1 MRKIDPI
8 LPYLEKIKKK
18 TESDNVLFV
27 HHNEDCTLQIYDPE
41 HTAESTIEVSESP
54 SILLETLTKNIPF
67 IENDVPNSFL
77 FNEKIDN
84 PFDYENVLRY
94 GILPLYAVDD
104 SRRQIGFFLLY
115 QTREK
120 KRAYEKNT
128 FLKLRKQCEKLVK
141 KLSEI
146 EAWKKIIDRNCTTES
161 TVQEKKSNEELS
173 QAYSFFSS
181 IVHDMR
187 TPINA
192 TLGFLEL
199 LEDGVD
205 KAQKEY
211 VVAAS
216 RSAEMVAS
224 LVNDV
229 LDFSKIKTGNLELD
243 IHYFSPIDSFRNV
256 AYTSYHMAWKK
267 GVNFSI
273 FFDPE
278 IPFVVKSD
286 PYRIKQI
293 INNFLSN
300 AIKFTPENGYVDFSL
315 HYDKKDDF
323 LVIKVTDTGIGIDK
337 KSIGRIFEP
346 FQQASKETSGKYG
359 GTGLGLSISKYLAEK
374 IGARIDVE
382 SELGK
387 GSTFS
392 LSFPC
397 HTVPGTPSS
406 IYVDYDHIPSVT
418 LVEGDHPDTHHIHL
432 VKTYFEIL
440 KIPHRILDLDSL
452 SNEAAKDTI
461 YIFSEFDY
469 KQKAFNDFYE
479 KNGDRMVLITPDLLM
494 NSLADYQNAQ
504 ILHRPLF
511 PNKLLD
517 KILHTLK
524 ASGRGVKKQETK
536 REVRKNNIGVL
547 IVDDNLINRK
557 LMQEIL
563 KKIGVRP
570 HLAANGE
577 EALKLFENNEI
588 DMIFMD
594 EIMPGGMSGSDT
606 IRRIRATEKGRKIP
620 IYSLTGMSSE
630 ETVNK
635 IRKAGATEVLFK
647 PIKNSLLDQ
656 IIRNYSFEV

>member
-18 TESDNVLFV
+18 TESDHVLFV
-27 HHNEDCTLQIYDPE
+27 HHNEDCTFEIYDPV
-41 HTAESTIEVSESP
+41 HTSETTIEISKSP
-54 SILLETLTKNIPF
+54 SILKDALEKNIPF

-77 FNEKIDN
+77 FNRKIDN
-84 PFDYENVLRY
+84 PFDYKDVVRY
-94 GILPLYAVDD
+94 GILPLYTDNV
-104 SRRQIGFFLLY
+104 SQHKIGFFLLY
-115 QTREK
+115 QTKEK
-120 KRAYEKNT
+120 KQSYEKNT
-128 FLKLRKQCEKLVK
+128 FFKLRKQCEKLVK
-141 KLSEI
+141 KLSEN
-146 EAWKKIIDRNCTTES
+146 ESWKKIIEKDCNAAS
-161 TVQEKKSNEELS
+161 AVQQKDNNNEEMS

-199 LEDGVD
+199 LEEEVD
-205 KAQKEY
+205 KAQREY

-243 IHYFSPIDSFRNV
+243 IHYFSPIDSFRNI
-256 AYTSYHMAWKK
+256 AYTSYHTAWKK

-300 AIKFTPENGYVDFSL
+300 AIKFTPENGYVDFSI
-315 HYDKKDDF
+315 HYEKISDS
-323 LVIKVTDTGIGIDK
+323 LVVKVSDTGIGIDK
-337 KSIGRIFEP
+337 KAIDRIFEP
-346 FQQASKETSGKYG
+346 FQQASRETSGKYG
-359 GTGLGLSISKYLAEK
+359 GTGLGLSISKYLAER

-382 SELGK
+382 SEPGK
-387 GSTFS
+387 GSIFS
-392 LSFPC
+392 LTFPC
-397 HTVPGTPSS
+397 HTVPGTPPS
-406 IYVDYDHIPSVT
+406 IYVDYDRIPSVT
-418 LVEGDHPDTHHIHL
+418 LVEGEHVDTHHIHL

-452 SNEAAKDTI
+452 SEEVTKDTI

-469 KQKAFNDFYE
+469 NQKTFKNFYE
-479 KNGDRMVLITPDLLM
+479 KLGDRLVLITPDLLM
-494 NSLADYQNAQ
+494 DSLADYHHAQ

-511 PNKLLD
+511 PNRLLD
-517 KILHTLK
+517 KILLTLE
-524 ASGRGVKKQETK
+524 ASTQEEEQKTKKEI
-536 REVRKNNIGVL
+536 RKNIDVM

-577 EALKLFENNEI
+577 EALEIFKNNEI

-606 IRRIRATEKGRKIP
+606 IRRIRGMEKGKKIP
-620 IYSLTGMSSE
+620 IYSLTGSSSE
-630 ETVNK
+630 DTVNM
-635 IRKAGATEVLFK
+635 IREAGATEVLFK
-647 PIKNSLLDQ
+647 PVKNSLLDQ
-656 IIRNYSFEV
+656 IIRNYAFRD